1 MGHLLSSA
9 LRMQTSAVTQLQYS
23 FADFAGVDGSMAIY
37 FNTNQPLNLTTT
49 TGLTTVTLSPASQ
62 TISSN
67 IINFADTGTNID
79 YYVNDVFIQSFSNGG
94 TTANTGDITTSAGNT
109 YKFVGTAG

>member
-9 LRMQTSAVTQLQYS
+9 LKMQTTATSSIQYS
-23 FADFAGVDGSMAIY
+23 FDDFAGIDSTMYVY
-37 FNTNQPLNLTTT
+37 FNESSVTLNNT
-49 TGLTTVTLSPASQ
+49 TGLTTVTLSPVSQ

-67 IINFADTGTNID
+67 IINFADTGADIT
-79 YYVNDVFIQSFSNGG
+79 YSVNDVFIQSFTG
-94 TTANTGDITTSAGNT
+94 TSTANTGDITTSPGNT

>member
-23 FADFAGVDGSMAIY
+23 FYNAVGIDGSMAVN
-37 FNTNQPLNLTTT
+37 FNSSGVNLTTT

-67 IINFADTGTNID
+67 IINFADTGANID
-79 YYVNDVFIQSFSNGG
+79 YYVNDIFIQSFSG
-94 TTANTGDITTSAGNT
+94 TSVAQTGDITTSAGNT